1 MMRVKES
8 IGDELARLEETGR
21 VSARDRR
28 PIHRD
33 FGFASLAPSPLRDPQ
48 PQQSQEPVPA
58 LAAEL
63 DDAWSR
69 LKSKI
74 DPS

>member
-1 MMRVKES
+1 MKES
-8 IGDELARLEETGR
+8 IGQELTRLEETGR

-28 PIHRD
+28 PVHRD
-33 FGFASLAPSPLRDPQ
+33 FGFASLAPSPLRAQEQVTPATAQQ
-48 PQQSQEPVPA
+48 PVVTIT
-58 LAAEL
+58 AEL

>member
-1 MMRVKES
+1 MKES
-8 IGDELARLEETGR
+8 ISEELARLEATGR
-21 VSARDRR
+21 VSAGDRR
-28 PIHRD
+28 PIHLD
-33 FGFASLAPSPLRDPQ
+33 FGFASIAPSPLSTAQ
-48 PQQSQEPVPA
+48 PAAQEPVPTM
-58 LAAEL
+58 AAEL